1 MRPALAL
8 LLLAPIA
15 ACTATL
21 PLEVPLD
28 PPVLAKAE
36 NEAPKPPPQIIEV
49 PKPLPL
55 PGQLKPRPKP
65 ASEKKAKPP
74 EETMGA
80 ANAAAKIE
88 PSASGYINAM
98 QVYPFTEGAL
108 YHLYAAVNQVSDIAL
123 EPGEKLISVSSGDTV
138 WVIGDT
144 TSGEGG
150 SQRTHIMV
158 KPSAP
163 DLATNLVITTD
174 RRTYHLDLSSTEKT
188 YIASLSWTYPLS
200 ALTALKA
207 DAAKQAL
214 GAQTIAE
221 PGVAIENLHFR
232 YRIEGEAPWRPVQV
246 FDDGNKVYIQFPST
260 LGQGEAPPLFVL
272 GSGDKPALVNYRLK
286 GSTYV
291 VDRLFAAA
299 ELRLG
304 EAPQRTVRITR
315 IDAREPSGE
324 RGLWP

>member
-1 MRPALAL
+1 
-8 LLLAPIA
+8 
-15 ACTATL
+15 
-21 PLEVPLD
+21 
-28 PPVLAKAE
+28 VLAKAE
-36 NEAPKPPPQIIEV
+36 TEAPKPPPQIIEV

-55 PGQLKPRPKP
+55 PGQLKPQPKP
-65 ASEKKAKPP
+65 APDKKPKPP
-74 EETMGA
+74 EETMSA
-80 ANAAAKIE
+80 ANGAAKIE

-123 EPGEKLISVSSGDTV
+123 EPGERLTSVSSGDTV
-138 WVIGDT
+138 RWVIGDT
-144 TSGEGG
+144 TSGEGTG
-150 SQRTHIMV
+150 QRTHIMV

-174 RRTYHLDLSSTEKT
+174 RRAYHLELSSTEKT

-200 ALTALKA
+200 VLTALKA

-214 GAQTIAE
+214 GGQVIAE

-232 YRIEGEAPWRPVQV
+232 YRIEGEASWRPVQV

-260 LGQGEAPPLFVL
+260 LTQGEAPPLFVV
-272 GSGDKPALVNYRLK
+272 GTGGKPALVNYRLK

-304 EAPQRTVRITR
+304 EAPQRVVRITR
-315 IDAREPSGE
+315 IDAREPRDST
-324 RGLWP
+324 GLWP